1 MKSDSLL
8 LAYVLI
14 VIVCLLLF
22 LLFLSLKKE
31 VRDITMIL
39 SDRFVLLK
47 SFKYPQILNLYVYG
61 VSQSEPKT
69 ATLRSEYWTGQDYV
83 MKFAI
88 AGGISCLSALVAR
101 MSRVALI
108 LVTSHQ
114 GLCESNSLLNSTYNE
129 KAWFFLTSTDLK
141 QIDVVCQFVR

>member
-69 ATLRSEYWTGQDYV
+69 ATLRSEY
-83 MKFAI
+83 
-88 AGGISCLSALVAR
+88 
-101 MSRVALI
+101 
-108 LVTSHQ
+108 
-114 GLCESNSLLNSTYNE
+114 
-129 KAWFFLTSTDLK
+129 
-141 QIDVVCQFVR
+141 